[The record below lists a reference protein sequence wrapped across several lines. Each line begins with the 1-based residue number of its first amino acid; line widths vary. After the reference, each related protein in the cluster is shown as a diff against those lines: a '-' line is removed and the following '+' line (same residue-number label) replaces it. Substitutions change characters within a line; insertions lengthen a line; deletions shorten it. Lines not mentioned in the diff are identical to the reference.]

1 MVKSRT
7 NMLNKKRADIGFID
21 IAIPQDVENM
31 QLPSPELLTFYK
43 DFDNRILWID
53 SEINDYSLEYA
64 KYIMQWNKDD
74 MGIIPKDRKKIVLL
88 FFSPGGDLNVNNM
101 LVDTISMSKTP
112 VVGINCGMAASAAC
126 FIYLSCHERYTFPNA
141 QFLIH
146 QGAGSFE
153 GTYDIVVSAIM
164 NYQKEIENLGEF
176 ILSRTNIPEDEFYEN
191 FATDWYID
199 ANEAL
204 KYGICSK
211 IITSLDEIF
220 VN

>member
-1 MVKSRT
+1 MVKNRD
-7 NMLNKKRADIGFID
+7 NIINKKQADIGFID

-31 QLPSPELLTFYK
+31 QLPNPELLTFYR
-43 DFDNRILWID
+43 DYDNRILWID
-53 SEINDYSLEYA
+53 SEINNYSLEYA

-74 MGIIPKDRKKIVLL
+74 MTIDPKDRKKIVLL
-88 FFSPGGDLNVNNM
+88 FFSPGGDLDVNNL

-112 VVGINCGMAASAAC
+112 IIGINCGIAASAGC

-153 GTYDIVVSAIM
+153 GTYDIVISAIM
-164 NYQKEIENLGEF
+164 NYQREIENLGKF
-176 ILSRTNIPEDEFYEN
+176 VLSRTNIPEDVFYEN
-191 FATDWYID
+191 FATDWYLD
-199 ANEAL
+199 AEEAL
-204 KYGICSK
+204 EYGLCSK